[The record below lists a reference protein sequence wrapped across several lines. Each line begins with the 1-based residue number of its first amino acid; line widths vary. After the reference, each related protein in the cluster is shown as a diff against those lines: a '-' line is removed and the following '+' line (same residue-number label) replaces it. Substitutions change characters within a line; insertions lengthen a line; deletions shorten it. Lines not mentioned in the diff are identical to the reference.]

1 MIGMR
6 MGMGLGAV
14 RGTVIAESDVY
25 VFTNQEAED
34 YVAEF
39 SSEPT
44 DAAKEIIDDLV
55 TALKST
61 NVGDTPTNF
70 LAKLDCLYLF
80 YIAHDTATDTL
91 INVIDPSGT
100 GIGPAVLG
108 KGAGSYPTWAAKAGF
123 TTDGSQNYIN
133 TTFAYVAS
141 GDSKTKYS
149 THATDGS
156 SIGLVQHADTPA
168 DNYYNVGA
176 RENTAII
183 KINNRDSSNYPN
195 TSHHAGSTSWTA
207 LADVSSPITRH
218 IISTRPTS
226 DNMACI
232 TENGNQSASVP
243 EANIPTNE
251 LFIGA
256 RNYTLTDQHKV
267 TYPAVFYAGSGLTI
281 AEATALIGI
290 FSDYMTAMG
299 AI

>member
-6 MGMGLGAV
+6 MGMGLGA
-14 RGTVIAESDVY
+14 GTQGPAMSDVY
-25 VFTNQEAED
+25 VFTNQEAKD

-44 DAAKEIIDDLV
+44 DAVKKVIDDLV

-61 NVGDTPTNF
+61 NVGEAPTNF
-70 LAKLDCLYLF
+70 FAKLDCLYLF
-80 YIAHDTATDTL
+80 YMAHDTAADTL

-123 TTDGSQNYIN
+123 TTDGIQNYIN
-133 TTFAYVAS
+133 TNFAYVAS

-176 RENTAII
+176 RENTVII
-183 KINNRDSSNYPN
+183 RINSRDSDNNPN
-195 TSHHAGSTSWTA
+195 TSHHGGSASWSR
-207 LADVSSPITRH
+207 LADASSPITRH

-226 DNMACI
+226 DNLACI
-232 TENGNQSASVP
+232 TENGNQSAAIAEDV
-243 EANIPTNE
+243 IPTNA

-256 RNYTLTDQHKV
+256 RNYTSADLYKA
-267 TYPAVFYAGSGLTI
+267 TYPAIFFAGSGLTI

-290 FSDYMTAMG
+290 FGDYMTK
-299 AI
+299 

>member
-1 MIGMR
+1 MFSMR
-6 MGMGLGAV
+6 MGMGLGAPMQV
-14 RGTVIAESDVY
+14 SGESDVY

-34 YVAEF
+34 YVAAF

-44 DAAKEIIDDLV
+44 DAAKEAIDDLV

-61 NVGDTPTNF
+61 NVGETPTNF
-70 LAKLDCLYLF
+70 FAKLDCLYLF
-80 YIAHDTATDTL
+80 YMAHDTAADTL

-108 KGAGSYPTWAAKAGF
+108 KGAGDYPTWAAKAGF
-123 TTDGSQNYIN
+123 TTDREQQNYIN
-133 TTFAYVAS
+133 TDFAYVAS

-168 DNYYNVGA
+168 DNNYNVGA
-176 RENTAII
+176 REGAAQIR
-183 KINNRDSSNYPN
+183 INSRDSSDNPN
-195 TSHHAGSTSWTA
+195 TMHHAGSSSWATLKNTS
-207 LADVSSPITRH
+207 TRY
-218 IISTRPTS
+218 IISTRPTGG
-226 DNMACI
+226 NQACI
-232 TENGNQSASVP
+232 TENGNASAAIAEDV
-243 EANIPTNE
+243 ILTNE

-256 RNYTLTDQHKV
+256 RNNITVDLHKT
-267 TYPAVFYAGSGLTI
+267 TYPAIFFAGSGLTV

-290 FSDYMTAMG
+290 FSDYMTAMAK